1 MEYEKIVSL
10 VEIVE
15 FSEDDEPPSS
25 CESIDYAFAFDCVE
39 NINSNIIRTKK
50 NPPFYTKK
58 ISPRTDLN
66 ILAAWHWLAK
76 NTVSS
81 VSQQKSTLR
90 YPRRIMMLGTARTP

>member
-10 VEIVE
+10 LEIVE

-39 NINSNIIRTKK
+39 SLSSNTIRAKK
-50 NPPFYTKK
+50 NSPFYTKK
-58 ISPRTDLN
+58 HSPRTDLN
-66 ILAAWHWLAK
+66 VLTVWRWPTK

-81 VSQQKSTLR
+81 VSQQKSILR
-90 YPRRIMMLGTARTP
+90 YPQRITMLGTDLTP